1 MIKQKILED
10 LKKAVEDLGHKDV
23 DVVLSIPKNPSFGD
37 YTSNIALQL
46 AKQSSAVSYQSTDEI
61 AKEIVARVKSQ
72 ESSKNILEKVEVV
85 NGFINFFVKPGILAE
100 DLKEILQ
107 KEDDY
112 GKSKLGKGKKAR
124 VEFVSANPT
133 GPLHFGNARG
143 GPIGDVLANVLE
155 FCGYEV
161 LREYYDNN
169 IGGQVTKLGE
179 SIANMKAGGNLEDQ
193 EYKGE
198 YVAEISDKIG
208 DFKDAK
214 EAGEKAVGLLFQEII
229 KDCVDLGIKFD
240 QVYHES
246 DFVESGATKKALDE
260 LEKKD
265 FLKKYEGAT
274 WFAPKDEFLQD
285 RECVVVKSDGEYTYF
300 ANDIAYHQVK
310 FSEGHD
316 LIVNILGANHHGH
329 VPRLQAAITALG
341 FDVKRYRVILYQWV
355 RFKIGGELIKMS
367 KRSGTF
373 VTAREVFDEVG
384 KDALRFSLLQY
395 SPSTH
400 IDLDLDLY
408 KQKSNK
414 NPVFYVQY
422 AHARMSKIIQKSRQ
436 RRGSPEA
443 AKVKSKIRKKI
454 DYSQIKNNHELNLV
468 KHLLYFP
475 DLVSVISQTLQ
486 VQNLTEYAV
495 SLADLFHRFYEA
507 CPVLQA
513 GGGLKE
519 ARLAL
524 VQACRIT
531 LSNTLKLLGVSAPER
546 M

>member
-1 MIKQKILED
+1 MLKQKILQD
-10 LKKAVEDLGHKDV
+10 LQKAVEELGLPSTDL
-23 DVVLSIPKNPSFGD
+23 VLSIPKNPAFGD

-46 AKQSSAVSYQSTDEI
+46 VKQSSANGKQSLDEI
-61 AKEIVARVKSQ
+61 AKKISQ
-72 ESSKNILEKVEVV
+72 KMKDLNYLEKVEVV
-85 NGFINFFVKPGILAE
+85 NGFVNFFVKPEKLAE
-100 DLKEILQ
+100 DLQEILEQ
-107 KEDDY
+107 GENF
-112 GKSKLGKGKKAR
+112 GQSNFGKGKKAR
-124 VEFVSANPT
+124 VEYVSANPT

-143 GPIGDVLANVLE
+143 GWIGNLLANVLE
-155 FCGYEV
+155 FCGYGV

-169 IGGQVTKLGE
+169 VGGQVTKLGE
-179 SIANMKAGGNLEDQ
+179 SIANTKAGGNPEDQ

-198 YVAEISDKIG
+198 YVAEIVDKIG
-208 DFKDAK
+208 NFKDAK
-214 EAGEKAVGLLFQEII
+214 EAGEKAVDLLFHEII
-229 KDCVDLGIKFD
+229 KDCADLGIKFD

-246 DFVESGATKKALDE
+246 GFVNIGATKKVLDE

-265 FLKKYEGAT
+265 LLKKYEGAI

-300 ANDIAYHQVK
+300 ANDIAYHKVK
-310 FSEGHD
+310 FVENPD
-316 LIVNILGANHHGH
+316 LVINILGANHHGH

-341 FDVKRYRVILYQWV
+341 FDAKRYKVILYQWV
-355 RFKIGGELIKMS
+355 RFKKGEELIKMS

-373 VTAREVFDEVG
+373 VTAREVLDEVG

-395 SPSTH
+395 SPQTH

-408 KQKSNK
+408 KQKSSK

-422 AHARMSKIIQKSRQ
+422 AHARMSNIIKKSDQ
-436 RRGSPEA
+436 DGKE
-443 AKVKSKIRKKI
+443 V
-454 DYSQIKNNHELNLV
+454 DYSQLKDNHELNLI

-475 DLVSVISQTLQ
+475 DLVTAISQTLQ
-486 VQNLTEYAV
+486 VQNLTEYAI

-513 GGGLKE
+513 GSGSLKD

-524 VQACRIT
+524 MKASKIT
-531 LSNTLKLLGVSAPER
+531 LANTLKLLGVSAPER